1 LIPHGNRPESKK
13 GKSQF
18 SEESNPYGMS
28 TSATNGSN
36 GTKSHASTT
45 GVPTGSTKSSP
56 HQKGKPQK
64 KKGQYKQKTG
74 KGGPMAGNE

>member
-1 LIPHGNRPESKK
+1 
-13 GKSQF
+13 
-18 SEESNPYGMS
+18 MS

-74 KGGPMAGNE
+74 KGGPMAGNEWVGEVNESFLLESKEGAPKGDWP